1 MFPRLNIDPLI
12 QPSLLLTA
20 SHSRLDAGAPQPG
33 APQAALIAV
42 FFEAATTSVERYSA
56 GPTSAP
62 PRSAPALWRSK
73 AKVDWQNLHRPV

>member
-1 MFPRLNIDPLI
+1 MFPRLNIGRLI
-12 QPSLLLTA
+12 QPALLLTA
-20 SHSRLDAGAPQPG
+20 SHPRLDAGAPQSG

-42 FFEAATTSVERYSA
+42 YVEAAATSVERYSA

-73 AKVDWQNLHRPV
+73 AKVDWQNMHRPV